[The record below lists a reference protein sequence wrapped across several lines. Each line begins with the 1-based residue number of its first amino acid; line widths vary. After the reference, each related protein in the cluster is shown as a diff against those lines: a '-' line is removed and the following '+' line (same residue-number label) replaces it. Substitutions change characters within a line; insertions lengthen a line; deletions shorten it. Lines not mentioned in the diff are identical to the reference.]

1 MLMNAKEFLCR
12 PTLQYSTPLPLLS
25 LHGCGLQLFPDSRS
39 NSPYPTIIALP
50 YHYFPNHRF
59 ACYSQVPV
67 SGTYLFGAARVLE
80 LTRGA

>member
-1 MLMNAKEFLCR
+1 MLKNSCVA
-12 PTLQYSTPLPLLS
+12 LPYNTVLPY
-25 LHGCGLQLFPDSRS
+25 HYFPSMVVAC
-39 NSPYPTIIALP
+39 NYFQIIALP

-67 SGTYLFGAARVLE
+67 SGTYLFGVARVLE